1 MDTHQRKVP
10 IHTPQFQICEIVHCL
25 GYAPI
30 EGAEEEA
37 KDYFYD
43 TLQATVERIPKHD
56 VLLLLGDFNARV
68 GSNNDNQGNALK
80 RHGVGCYKRQLRE
93 TMRLMRIKSLLQ
105 WVVPSS
111 SIRTSIS

>member
-10 IHTPQFQICEIVHCL
+10 IHKPQFQICEIVHCL

-80 RHGVGCYKRQLRE
+80 RHGVGVINDNCE
-93 TMRLMRIKSLLQ
+93 RLCDLCESKASYSGWYLL
-105 WVVPSS
+105 PA
-111 SIRTSIS
+111 